1 MRGEGL
7 TVPEPREVDPKD
19 FQRITYRG
27 VGLAAFTP
35 FPRIRW
41 RRVRADAPA
50 RKVTYR
56 GVGLAAFNP
65 NPNIVR
71 RSRSPRV
78 PTVTARKSP
87 VTITVPPPSDSVS
100 ATLRRAIDDVERA
113 RDARQVQRLSPR
125 GWLRDLFGKGA

>member
-1 MRGEGL
+1 MRVEGL

-27 VGLAAFTP
+27 VGLAAFNP
-35 FPRIRW
+35 FPMIRW
-41 RRVRADAPA
+41 RRKSADASTG
-50 RKVTYR
+50 KVTYR

-78 PTVTARKSP
+78 PSRK
-87 VTITVPPPSDSVS
+87 
-100 ATLRRAIDDVERA
+100 ERII
-113 RDARQVQRLSPR
+113 
-125 GWLRDLFGKGA
+125 